1 MTMTSRKQ
9 RVRRRGVAAVEM
21 ALVAPVLFMFVFA
34 IIELSRLGMVT
45 QALTNAARDGC
56 RVAVLPNNVTS
67 DVQTRLN
74 TSLTSF
80 GVSPG
85 SVTAVDTDPGTQG
98 AWIMPSN
105 WATASGGTAV
115 TLTVRL
121 PFTQVSWLP
130 SPFFLSSAVVTGSA
144 TLSSERP

>member
-1 MTMTSRKQ
+1 M
-9 RVRRRGVAAVEM
+9 
-21 ALVAPVLFMFVFA
+21 VAPVLFIFVLG

-67 DVQTRLN
+67 DVQSRL
-74 TSLTSF
+74 TASLTPF

-85 SVTAVDTDPGTQG
+85 SVSAVDTDPGTQG
-98 AWIMPSN
+98 AWITPSN
-105 WATASGGTAV
+105 WATAPGGTAV

-121 PFTQVSWLP
+121 PFSQVSWLP

>member
-1 MTMTSRKQ
+1 MQGKLKRKA
-9 RVRRRGVAAVEM
+9 VRRRGIAAVEM
-21 ALVAPVLFMFVFA
+21 ALISPVLFMFVFG

-56 RVAVLPNNVTS
+56 RVAVLPNNATT
-67 DVQTRLN
+67 DVQSRLN
-74 TSLTSF
+74 ASLTAF
-80 GVSPG
+80 GVAPG
-85 SVTAVDTDPGTQG
+85 TLSAVDTDPGTNG

-130 SPFFLSSAVVTGSA
+130 SPFFLSTAVVTGSA